1 MSRMFGRLRI
11 AAIVFHTA
19 AAFCIGC
26 GGAAGPELAE
36 VTGKVSLDG
45 QALAKVSLQFIP
57 EGDTGSP
64 SYGVTNAEGEYE
76 LLFSAERSGAMVGK
90 YQVEIQPIEPDVDQ
104 DGKPL
109 DGAVPVVIP
118 ARYQTA
124 GALTAE
130 VKPGSNSIDFAL
142 VSE

>member
-1 MSRMFGRLRI
+1 MIKGLLI
-11 AAIVFHTA
+11 PAILLNTA
-19 AAFCIGC
+19 SAICIGC

-36 VTGKVSLDG
+36 VYGKVSLDG
-45 QALAKVSLQFIP
+45 QPLAKVGLQFIP
-57 EGDTGSP
+57 EGEGGSP

-76 LLFSAERSGAMVGK
+76 LLFSAERAGAMVGK

-109 DGAVPVVIP
+109 DGATPVLIP
-118 ARYQTA
+118 SRYQTA
-124 GALTAE
+124 GTLTAD

-142 VSE
+142 DSK